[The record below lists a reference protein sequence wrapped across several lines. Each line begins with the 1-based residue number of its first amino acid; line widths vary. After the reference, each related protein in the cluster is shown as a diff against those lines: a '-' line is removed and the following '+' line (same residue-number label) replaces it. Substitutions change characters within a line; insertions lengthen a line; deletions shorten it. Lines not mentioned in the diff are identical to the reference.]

1 MIRRAVAGR
10 AREERRMRGFGAIEF
25 YFSSG
30 LLEGIEV

>member
-10 AREERRMRGFGAIEF
+10 AREERSMRGFGAIEF
-25 YFSSG
+25 YLSND